1 MRRAPHRATPRAIF
15 PVGGCSSGSSFTPHE
30 RMRARLGPSAEFVR
44 VALALATFAAAS
56 SCSAPE
62 PARTNAPALEPPRVE
77 PTPNSARRPRAG
89 EIGPARLIRSLD
101 DGAGEWATQPLVV
114 LLKGEARKRV
124 HLAQIDVTS
133 LEVEL
138 GPELPLEAEERDS
151 TCSVPDWDG
160 DGRSDVAVASTSLE
174 IVSSATGAV
183 LTHHEG
189 VQRVL
194 GLAAALEPGAA
205 RGLLVDLGPRARA
218 RYGVVQRDG
227 SMTTSSAFAPPVGDL
242 WPVGDLDLD
251 GVGDY
256 VEQRVA
262 KFSLPRWRLLP
273 ALLRVRSGATG
284 AELVRLDESVL
295 VGLGVDLE
303 LHVPGFDADRD
314 GTPDVFALRRDD
326 DVGLIESF
334 AWCSGATG
342 RLRAQLPVFRADSA
356 LQRAHHGAPPL
367 RIPDRNSDGVDDL
380 VLAVATWRLPFCE
393 NLPALQFLSGA
404 TLVTLGTTEI
414 PGWLTPENCIVKL
427 QRCGPEGG
435 PGLLV
440 VTSGDAL
447 NPPTDLSRHWRSID
461 SNAALV
467 GFDGRV
473 LLRRGL

>member
-1 MRRAPHRATPRAIF
+1 MAHRATPLAIF
-15 PVGGCSSGSSFTPHE
+15 RVEFFSGSSISPNE
-30 RMRARLGPSAEFVR
+30 RMSACLGTTSECAR
-44 VALALATFAAAS
+44 VAFALATFAAAS

-62 PARTNAPALEPPRVE
+62 PALTNAPALEPSRVE
-77 PTPNSARRPRAG
+77 LTPNFTRKPRPG
-89 EIGPARLIRSLD
+89 EIGPARLVRSLD
-101 DGAGEWATQPLVV
+101 DRAGEWPAQPLVV
-114 LLKGEARKRV
+114 VLKGEARKRV

-138 GPELPLEAEERDS
+138 GPELPLQAEDSDS

-160 DGRSDVAVASTSLE
+160 DGRSDVAVSGDSLE

-183 LTHHEG
+183 LARHEG
-189 VQRVL
+189 VRRVL

-227 SMTTSSAFAPPVGDL
+227 SMAASKAFSAPVGDL

-273 ALLRVRSGATG
+273 ALLCVRSGASG
-284 AELVRLDESVL
+284 AELVRLDASVL
-295 VGLGVDLE
+295 DGVGVDLE

-314 GTPDVFALRRDD
+314 GTPDVFALRHDD
-326 DVGLIESF
+326 DVGLIRSF

-342 RLRAQLPVFRADSA
+342 RLRAQLPVFRAGSA

-367 RIPDRNSDGVDDL
+367 RIPDRDSDGVDDL

-393 NLPALQFLSGA
+393 NLPALQFVSGA
-404 TLVTLGTTEI
+404 KLVTLGTTEI
-414 PGWLTPENCIVKL
+414 PGRFTPQNCIVKL
-427 QRCGPEGG
+427 QRCGPDGA

-447 NPPTDLSRHWRSID
+447 NPPTDLSKHWRSID

>member
-1 MRRAPHRATPRAIF
+1 M
-15 PVGGCSSGSSFTPHE
+15 V
-30 RMRARLGPSAEFVR
+30 
-44 VALALATFAAAS
+44 
-56 SCSAPE
+56 
-62 PARTNAPALEPPRVE
+62 
-77 PTPNSARRPRAG
+77 
-89 EIGPARLIRSLD
+89 RSLD
-101 DGAGEWATQPLVV
+101 DGAAELSAQPLVV
-114 LLKGEARKRV
+114 LLKGETRKRV
-124 HLAQIDVTS
+124 HLAQIDVAS

-183 LTHHEG
+183 LARHEG
-189 VQRVL
+189 VRRVL
-194 GLAAALEPGAA
+194 GLAAAPEPGAA
-205 RGLLVDLGPRARA
+205 RGLLVDLGPRAHG
-218 RYGVVQRDG
+218 RYCVVQRDG
-227 SMTTSSAFAPPVGDL
+227 SMTASSAFGSPVGDL
-242 WPVGDLDLD
+242 WPAGDLDLD
-251 GVGDY
+251 GVSDY
-256 VEQRVA
+256 VEQRGA

-273 ALLRVRSGATG
+273 AMLGIRSGATG
-284 AELVRLDESVL
+284 AELVRLDASVL
-295 VGLGVDLE
+295 GGVGVDLE

-342 RLRAQLPVFRADSA
+342 RLRAQLPVFRAGSA

-367 RIPDRNSDGVDDL
+367 RIPDRDSDGVDDL

-393 NLPALQFLSGA
+393 NLPALQFVSGA

-414 PGWLTPENCIVKL
+414 PGWLTPENCFVKL
-427 QRCGPEGG
+427 KRCGAEGG

-473 LLRRGL
+473 LLRRRL

>member
-1 MRRAPHRATPRAIF
+1 
-15 PVGGCSSGSSFTPHE
+15 
-30 RMRARLGPSAEFVR
+30 
-44 VALALATFAAAS
+44 
-56 SCSAPE
+56 
-62 PARTNAPALEPPRVE
+62 
-77 PTPNSARRPRAG
+77 
-89 EIGPARLIRSLD
+89 
-101 DGAGEWATQPLVV
+101 
-114 LLKGEARKRV
+114 
-124 HLAQIDVTS
+124 
-133 LEVEL
+133 
-138 GPELPLEAEERDS
+138 LPLEAEERDS

-427 QRCGPEGG
+427 LRCGPEGG

>member
-473 LLRRGL
+473 LLRRRL

>member
-1 MRRAPHRATPRAIF
+1 M
-15 PVGGCSSGSSFTPHE
+15 S
-30 RMRARLGPSAEFVR
+30 ARLGPSAEYAR
-44 VALALATFAAAS
+44 VAFALATFAAAS

-62 PARTNAPALEPPRVE
+62 PARTIAPALEPPRVE
-77 PTPNSARRPRAG
+77 PTPASTRKPRPG

-101 DGAGEWATQPLVV
+101 DGAGELSAQALVV

-138 GPELPLEAEERDS
+138 GPELPLEAEECDS

-183 LTHHEG
+183 LARHEG
-189 VQRVL
+189 VRRVL
-194 GLAAALEPGAA
+194 GLAAALEPGAV
-205 RGLLVDLGPRARA
+205 RGLLVDLGPRAHG
-218 RYGVVQRDG
+218 RYCVVQRDG
-227 SMTTSSAFAPPVGDL
+227 SMTASSAFGPPVGDL
-242 WPVGDLDLD
+242 WPAGDLDLD
-251 GVGDY
+251 GVSDY
-256 VEQRVA
+256 VELRGA

-273 ALLRVRSGATG
+273 ALLGIRSGATG
-284 AELVRLDESVL
+284 AELVRLDASVL
-295 VGLGVDLE
+295 DGVGVDLE

-314 GTPDVFALRRDD
+314 GRPDVFALRHDD
-326 DVGLIESF
+326 DVGLIQSF

-342 RLRAQLPVFRADSA
+342 RLRAQMPVFRADSA

-367 RIPDRNSDGVDDL
+367 RIPDRDSDGVDDL

-393 NLPALQFLSGA
+393 NLPALQFVSGA
-404 TLVTLGTTEI
+404 TLVTLGTTEL
-414 PGWLTPENCIVKL
+414 PGWLTPQNCSVKL
-427 QRCGPEGG
+427 RRCGPEGG

-440 VTSGDAL
+440 VTSGNAL
-447 NPPTDLSRHWRSID
+447 NPPTDLSTHWRSID
-461 SNAALV
+461 SSAALV

>member
-1 MRRAPHRATPRAIF
+1 MRRAPHPATPGVMF

-393 NLPALQFLSGA
+393 NLPALQFVSGA
-404 TLVTLGTTEI
+404 TMVTLGTTEI

-447 NPPTDLSRHWRSID
+447 NPPTDLSKHWRSID